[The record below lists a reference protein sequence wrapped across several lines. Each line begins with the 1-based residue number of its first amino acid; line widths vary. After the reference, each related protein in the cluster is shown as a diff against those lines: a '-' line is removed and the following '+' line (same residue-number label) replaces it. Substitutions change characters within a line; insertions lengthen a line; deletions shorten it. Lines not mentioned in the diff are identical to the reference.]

1 MSNDFYCPP
10 VDYGP
15 LFSAARMEYRDPK
28 VLAKSNDPPTSH
40 AAAARVKEFQ
50 RQQHAWILE
59 ALAAGPAGASRI
71 AERCGLNSH
80 QVGKRLKELEVAGR
94 ITLTGRTVASA
105 SRRGEREWK
114 ITAALR

>member
-1 MSNDFYCPP
+1 MSDYYSS
-10 VDYGP
+10 VIDYGP
-15 LFSAARMEYRDPK
+15 LFPAARK
-28 VLAKSNDPPTSH
+28 TDPPTSH
-40 AAAARVKEFQ
+40 AAAAVIKEFTSE
-50 RQQHAWILE
+50 QHSAILK

-71 AERCGLNSH
+71 AERCGLAPH

>member
-1 MSNDFYCPP
+1 MSDYYSSVIDF
-10 VDYGP
+10 GP
-15 LFSAARMEYRDPK
+15 LFAMARK
-28 VLAKSNDPPTSH
+28 TDPPTSH
-40 AAAARVKEFQ
+40 AAAALVKEFTSE
-50 RQQHAWILE
+50 QHMAILK

-71 AERCGLNSH
+71 ADRCGLNPH

-94 ITLTGRTVASA
+94 IVLTGRTVASA